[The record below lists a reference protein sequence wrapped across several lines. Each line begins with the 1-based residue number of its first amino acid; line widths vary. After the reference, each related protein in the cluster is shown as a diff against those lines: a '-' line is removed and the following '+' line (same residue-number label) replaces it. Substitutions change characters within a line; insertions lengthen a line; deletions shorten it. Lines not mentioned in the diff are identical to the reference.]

1 MNVPHVGYS
10 HCLFGLKTYLCVC
23 EATAANFALKT
34 VYRYAWIFLLFSLL
48 LFKRCPSKTCTHFL
62 GLLRFNKRVELVG
75 VLVLQGIINTGN
87 PR

>member
-1 MNVPHVGYS
+1 MLGYFFYF
-10 HCLFGLKTYLCVC
+10 HYYYLKD
-23 EATAANFALKT
+23 ALQKL
-34 VYRYAWIFLLFSLL
+34 VHI
-48 LFKRCPSKTCTHFL
+48 FL